1 MVKELQTIDMENVK
15 LYMNIGTIIWLISL
29 AVWFWS
35 YKTELDLF
43 MKQDKAS
50 TTDFAVLKT
59 DVSYIKSELWTIRA
73 LLEKKG

>member
-1 MVKELQTIDMENVK
+1 MVKSIQDIDLDRMRFYVS
-15 LYMNIGTIIWLISL
+15 MGTLVTVLW
-29 AVWFWS
+29 AVWYFASW
-35 YKTELDLF
+35 KTEVDII
-43 MKQDKAS
+43 MKQDKVS

>member
-43 MKQDKAS
+43 MKQDKVS

>member
-15 LYMNIGTIIWLISL
+15 LYMNIGTIIWLIGL

-43 MKQDKAS
+43 MKQDKVS

-59 DVSYIKSELWTIRA
+59 DVTYIKSELWAIRA